1 MEERTTPATWSEVTD
16 AVKAR
21 LLSDPAAL
29 HYLKPFLGREQTVS
43 AAAREMGCSLAT
55 MLYRVRT
62 FLGAGLLA
70 VIREQKRAGRPIKYY
85 RTVADGFFIPFALT
99 PYTDLEALLSSVDSE
114 RQQIFVRT
122 VAQLLREA
130 GIEGRRI
137 YRKGDEIHSEAA
149 PSLEG
154 GLDFQHPSLRH
165 GLDVSSELTLT
176 RESAAALNQEL
187 RALLER
193 YKGQVSDGN
202 PYLLSLMLLPLIGLS
217 NQS

>member
-1 MEERTTPATWSEVTD
+1 MKKYSDPVPWSEVTD
-16 AVKAR
+16 TEQAR
-21 LLSDPAAL
+21 LFSDPAAL
-29 HYLKPFLGREQTVS
+29 RYLKPFLGREQTVS
-43 AAAREMGCSLAT
+43 AAAREAGCSLET

-62 FLGAGLLA
+62 FVRAGLLA

-114 RQQIFVRT
+114 RQQVFIRT

-149 PSLEG
+149 PSLKG
-154 GLDFQHPSLRH
+154 SLDFQHPSLRH
-165 GLDVSSELTLT
+165 GLDVSSELSLT

-193 YKGQVSDGN
+193 YKGQVTEGK
-202 PYLLSLMLLPLIGLS
+202 PYLLSLMLLPLIDLS
-217 NQS
+217 S